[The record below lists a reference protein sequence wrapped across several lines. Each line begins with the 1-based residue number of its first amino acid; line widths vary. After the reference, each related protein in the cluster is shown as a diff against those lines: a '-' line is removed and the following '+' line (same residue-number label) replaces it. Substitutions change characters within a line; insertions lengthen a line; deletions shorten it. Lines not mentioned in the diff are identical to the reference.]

1 MTVFSTPNSARH
13 RLTSRTP
20 FSAHWFWTLD
30 SPKPK
35 RERRVP
41 HQHPKTDPRMRQESL
56 ITGPLLDDPHRV
68 GKPLNP
74 PLAPAWTARR
84 GSYRIL
90 YNLDDTNGIVE
101 VTAIRHRSDAYR
113 T

>member
-1 MTVFSTPNSARH
+1 MSDRYRLRIARPAV
-13 RLTSRTP
+13 RALAEVLPEKVAIAAYEFIS
-20 FSAHWFWTLD
+20 
-30 SPKPK
+30 
-35 RERRVP
+35 
-41 HQHPKTDPRMRQESL
+41 
-56 ITGPLLDDPHRV
+56 GPLLDNPQRV

-90 YNLDDTNGIVE
+90 YLLDEVQQIVE
-101 VTAIRHRSDAYR
+101 VTAIVHRSDAYR

>member
-1 MTVFSTPNSARH
+1 MSQRYRLRIARPTA
-13 RLTSRTP
+13 RALTEVLP
-20 FSAHWFWTLD
+20 
-30 SPKPK
+30 
-35 RERRVP
+35 ERVAAAAY
-41 HQHPKTDPRMRQESL
+41 EFIS
-56 ITGPLLDDPHRV
+56 GPLLDQPHRV

-90 YNLDDTNGIVE
+90 YLHEAEQIVE

>member
-1 MTVFSTPNSARH
+1 MSERYRLRIARPAAKALSEALSEALPEKVAVAASA
-13 RLTSRTP
+13 
-20 FSAHWFWTLD
+20 F
-30 SPKPK
+30 
-35 RERRVP
+35 
-41 HQHPKTDPRMRQESL
+41 
-56 ITGPLLDDPHRV
+56 ITGPLLDNSHQV
-68 GKPLNP
+68 GKPFNP

-90 YNLDDTNGIVE
+90 YHPDENLRIVE